1 MAKKL
6 TSIFV
11 IVNSNGIQGTRKTFN
26 LAKEKADELFIFED
40 SSSTILEV
48 VNAWEV
54 QAPEEPQ
61 PEVTSVD
68 LEDLE

>member
-1 MAKKL
+1 MAKKI
-6 TSIFV
+6 TSVFV
-11 IVNSNGIQGTRKTFN
+11 VVDSGGIRGVRKSFN
-26 LAKEKADELFIFED
+26 LAKEKADELFDVED

-48 VNAWEV
+48 INAWEV